1 MINAYFVD
9 TKKPEPFVRYKKEI
23 AIPLKLTQGYAW
35 KVPESTPQGT
45 PKPLNHSLRIDMYAA
60 WSLVRDLNAGEKYLS
75 KVGARY
81 QADKN
86 GNWKK
91 ISLAQFNATYKPA
104 KIDKFFPDT
113 MTSIL
118 GEQKQMFKY
127 K

>member
-1 MINAYFVD
+1 LVSTYFVD
-9 TKKPEPFVRYKKEI
+9 TKQPEPFARNKKDI
-23 AIPLKLTQGYAW
+23 KIPLQLNQGYAW
-35 KVPESTPQGT
+35 KVPEVTPQGT
-45 PKPLNHSLRIDMYAA
+45 PKPLNHGLRIDMYAA

-91 ISLAQFNATYKPA
+91 ISRAQFNAKYKPSSML
-104 KIDKFFPDT
+104 KEFPDT

-118 GEQKQMFKY
+118 GEQKTMFKF

>member
-1 MINAYFVD
+1 M
-9 TKKPEPFVRYKKEI
+9 KKPEPFIRTKQKELT
-23 AIPLKLTQGYAW
+23 IPLRLTQGYAW
-35 KVPESTPQGT
+35 KVPEMTPQGT
-45 PKPLNHSLRIDMYAA
+45 PKPHNHGVRIDVYAA

-91 ISLAQFNATYKPA
+91 ISKIQFNAMYKPSSML
-104 KIDKFFPDT
+104 KEFPDT

-118 GEQKQMFKY
+118 GEQKTMFKF

>member
-1 MINAYFVD
+1 M
-9 TKKPEPFVRYKKEI
+9 PEV
-23 AIPLKLTQGYAW
+23 
-35 KVPESTPQGT
+35 TPQGT
-45 PKPLNHSLRIDMYAA
+45 PKPLNHGLRIDMYAA

-91 ISLAQFNATYKPA
+91 ISIIQFNAMYKPA
-104 KIDKFFPDT
+104 ARLTPFPDT

-118 GEQKQMFKY
+118 GEQKTMFKF

>member
-1 MINAYFVD
+1 
-9 TKKPEPFVRYKKEI
+9 
-23 AIPLKLTQGYAW
+23 
-35 KVPESTPQGT
+35 
-45 PKPLNHSLRIDMYAA
+45 MYAA

-91 ISLAQFNATYKPA
+91 ISTAQFNAKYKPSA
-104 KIDKFFPDT
+104 QSANARFPDT

-118 GEQKQMFKY
+118 GEQKTMFKF